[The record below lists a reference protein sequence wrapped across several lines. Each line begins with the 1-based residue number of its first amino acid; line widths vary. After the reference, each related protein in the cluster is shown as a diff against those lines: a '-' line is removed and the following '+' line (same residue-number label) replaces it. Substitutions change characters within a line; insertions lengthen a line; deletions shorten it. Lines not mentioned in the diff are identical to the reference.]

1 MGNCGVGFAPCQEGV
16 SSPPAGG
23 VPCLRSCR
31 ADCCVAMPSQC
42 AESQPPGFVFAEL
55 RPFLLDLM
63 EAVED
68 IPGSALQE
76 GIQWEYATFPSVT
89 LPLRLPLSDLTVP
102 IMARWETFP
111 EYLDALGRR
120 EFACDVAVMVGH
132 GGVRTWVMG
141 KRANVS
147 DMPGGPAADPVSDE
161 EIRTRRWGRWSAR
174 LSRQVPW
181 DSPPRGFCSTG
192 TTGGS

>member
-1 MGNCGVGFAPCQEGV
+1 
-16 SSPPAGG
+16 
-23 VPCLRSCR
+23 
-31 ADCCVAMPSQC
+31 MPSQC